1 MGRLQITFMGD
12 LVASI
17 DHERRSALDKFC
29 TCHSGLG
36 GAEVK
41 ERSVHAKFA
50 LPHNNRG
57 NEMEELLRRIVD
69 QNDALIDIGNR
80 TLSALQEVVDELDH
94 IRSET
99 TANNP
104 SLDLSLLTSKVE
116 NVVVAVENIG
126 DRLAGTIAE
135 RDLE

>member
-1 MGRLQITFMGD
+1 
-12 LVASI
+12 
-17 DHERRSALDKFC
+17 
-29 TCHSGLG
+29 
-36 GAEVK
+36 VK
-41 ERSVHAKFA
+41 ERPVHAKLV